1 MSFKTKCPITW
12 QSKLRRFARV
22 QRVVYGLNTRVD
34 AITDPKREIDDDTVR
49 AKETEK
55 DKDYHEEGEET
66 SSGANYSKQSGD
78 KGKFLAE
85 SMESD
90 YSNVGYSAFEKDS
103 ERETMIASAH
113 DDEKAALQNPKDAD
127 STIDSFEKEVSLYGS
142 EKKQTSIDHAKIRGR
157 KETSQNSLS
166 SSTASRQTLLSE
178 GLSSSASDEIAEGR
192 EKRRSRVWKR
202 LKRKVSVKR
211 KSSHNSD

>member
-1 MSFKTKCPITW
+1 M
-12 QSKLRRFARV
+12 RRFARV

-34 AITDPKREIDDDTVR
+34 AISDSKRESDDDSVR
-49 AKETEK
+49 AKESEK

-66 SSGANYSKQSGD
+66 SSEALSED

-85 SMESD
+85 SMELD

-103 ERETMIASAH
+103 ERETMIALAH
-113 DDEKAALQNPKDAD
+113 DDGKAALQNPKDED
-127 STIDSFEKEVSLYGS
+127 STINSFEKEVSPYGI

-192 EKRRSRVWKR
+192 EKRRSRVWKL

-211 KSSHNSD
+211 KSSHNSN